1 MILVDYSIEDA
12 ELFQL
17 LKRQCLHKAFPEFK
31 YLVDTRI
38 KDKREDIFLKHDEDG
53 CKLLH
58 YAAQGGCILILDEIL
73 RVSKIKLANI
83 HKHTCIRGQN
93 ALHFAVKYNKTDMAI
108 HLFKK
113 SPSLNKYKQRNNSVQ
128 AFAPVHWVAWHC
140 NIFLL
145 DQLKKEGVDIWIQTK
160 NGLNVLDIACMST
173 FSEEVLFTFA

>member
-1 MILVDYSIEDA
+1 MFFTDDLYKLILVDYSIEDA

-31 YLVDTRI
+31 YLLDTRI
-38 KDKREDIFLKHDEDG
+38 KDKTKDIFLKHDEDG

-93 ALHFAVKYNKTDMAI
+93 ALHTTKLIWPYIFS
-108 HLFKK
+108 KK
-113 SPSLNKYKQRNNSVQ
+113 VPR
-128 AFAPVHWVAWHC
+128 
-140 NIFLL
+140 
-145 DQLKKEGVDIWIQTK
+145 
-160 NGLNVLDIACMST
+160 
-173 FSEEVLFTFA
+173 